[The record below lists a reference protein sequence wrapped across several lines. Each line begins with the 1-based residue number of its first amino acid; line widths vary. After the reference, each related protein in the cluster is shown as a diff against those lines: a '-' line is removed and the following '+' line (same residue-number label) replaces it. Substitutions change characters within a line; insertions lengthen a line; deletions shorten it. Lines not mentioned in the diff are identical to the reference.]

1 MFDELRNVPRS
12 KDYAKPN
19 KDLDAT
25 INKIRQAYPNHFL
38 LPADLHKRTFYDEPG
53 DPSVSL
59 QSFVVPA
66 KRKGGA

>member
-1 MFDELRNVPRS
+1 MFDELRSVPRT
-12 KDYAKPN
+12 KDYAKSN
-19 KDLDAT
+19 KDLDDA
-25 INKIRQAYPNHFL
+25 INKVRQIYPNHFL

-53 DPSVSL
+53 DHRVPL